1 MSASRAPAAR
11 GVSHRGSDR
20 FARLGLAMRR
30 HRKLI
35 LGVQWFVV
43 LGYTLLLV
51 VPALLPLPPE
61 RAHLWDDLTRFAQF
75 VFWGLWW
82 PFVILSVMLAG
93 RSWCG
98 VLCPEGALTEWASR
112 FGLGHGIP
120 HWMKWG
126 GWPFVAFILTTVFGQ
141 MTSVYDYPK
150 PALLILGGSTLA
162 AIATGLV
169 WGRGKRVWCRHLC
182 PVSGVFGLLARV
194 APVHFAVDRAQWEA
208 APTGQR
214 TSRRH
219 PVNCAPIIDIRRM
232 QSAAPC
238 HMCGRCA
245 GERDAVHLA
254 VRSPG
259 TEILEQPVAAGDRW
273 PARLLVFGM
282 LAVALAAFQWSAS
295 PWLVTAK
302 QLMAGWLVDREIM
315 WPLEAV
321 GHWWLFTHYPE
332 VNDVFTW
339 LDGALLLAYIAAEA
353 CIVGVWIWMWL
364 VVAGAAAGLAW
375 HRLADALIPFAG
387 ANLFVGLSLLTTSQ
401 LAAEGLNLP
410 WAHTLRMTL
419 LVLVACWGVTL
430 AWRMAQWRRAVAA
443 LGVGLAAALPLAAWA
458 VQFWYW

>member
-1 MSASRAPAAR
+1 MNATHAPAAR
-11 GVSHRGSDR
+11 GASHRGTDR
-20 FARLGLAMRR
+20 FPRLGLAMRR
-30 HRKLI
+30 HRNLI
-35 LGVQWFVV
+35 LGLQWFVV
-43 LGYTLLLV
+43 LGYMLLLV

-61 RAHLWDDLTRFAQF
+61 RAHSWDDITRFAQF

-98 VLCPEGALTEWASR
+98 VLCPEGALTEWVSR
-112 FGLGHGIP
+112 FGLGQGIP
-120 HWMKWG
+120 HWMKWS

-219 PVNCAPIIDIRRM
+219 PINCAPIIDIRRM
-232 QSAAPC
+232 HSAAPF

-254 VRSPG
+254 VRSPS
-259 TEILEQPVAAGDRW
+259 TEILEQPVAASDRW

-282 LAVALAAFQWSAS
+282 LGVALAAFQWSAS
-295 PWLVTAK
+295 PWLVAAK

-339 LDGALLLAYIAAEA
+339 LDGALLLIYIAAEA
-353 CIVGVWIWMWL
+353 CIVGIWIWMWL
-364 VVAGAAAGLAW
+364 ILAGAAAGLAW

-387 ANLFVGLSLLTTSQ
+387 ANLFVGLSLLTTAQ
-401 LAAEGLNLP
+401 LSAEGLNLP

-419 LVLVACWGVTL
+419 LVLVANWCVTL
-430 AWRMAQWRRAVAA
+430 AWRMAKRRRAVAA